1 MFATRL
7 QKFLVIVFLLLGA
20 LTLSIRVDIAPA
32 AGVPPTSAGSV
43 SVTDSGITPTSVTI
57 LAGGSVLWTNRGS
70 RPHNIVSSRG
80 AFDSFWLASAHSHRV
95 PFPLPGVYPYTVDGV
110 TKGVIVVIAG
120 SAGVP
125 AAGASASFT
134 GPEDCGHPRIYH
146 YDIEVAVHRDEA
158 YTFTPWHTPGTVRRV
173 YDWQAKWL
181 HAPMS
186 VELCRGEV
194 RVLLPAGMSTS
205 AAEKEGVAASES
217 TVKISW
223 NDASELI
230 VGLPQDPSALVPLC
244 HFTDMSG
251 SPAKTTLNGYRL
263 PNGNDAQ
270 FEFQAIRINP
280 QAYHDMIYKNCDHRR
295 ANSGPNNPLP
305 GLVSSTF
312 SPFHT
317 IDGLGWSLSEESLT
331 LSVSSARPPMPFPLN
346 ALALGKGF
354 DFRTGPLQ
362 TQIRTNTTLNAV
374 SDWATMSFTPVQP

>member
-186 VELCRGEV
+186 VSCVAVKFASCFPPVCR
-194 RVLLPAGMSTS
+194 RVLRKKKAWPPASLLSRYPGTMRQNSSSGFRRILQLWFHSATLPTCLGRRPRRPL
-205 AAEKEGVAASES
+205 
-217 TVKISW
+217 TVTGSRMATTPSSNFKRF
-223 NDASELI
+223 
-230 VGLPQDPSALVPLC
+230 GL
-244 HFTDMSG
+244 TR
-251 SPAKTTLNGYRL
+251 K
-263 PNGNDAQ
+263 
-270 FEFQAIRINP
+270 
-280 QAYHDMIYKNCDHRR
+280 
-295 ANSGPNNPLP
+295 
-305 GLVSSTF
+305 
-312 SPFHT
+312 HT
-317 IDGLGWSLSEESLT
+317 MT
-331 LSVSSARPPMPFPLN
+331 
-346 ALALGKGF
+346 
-354 DFRTGPLQ
+354 
-362 TQIRTNTTLNAV
+362 
-374 SDWATMSFTPVQP
+374 